1 MKHDG
6 LIYICARRYMY
17 FLQLRASVDIDDL
30 MQEGRLAVMAA
41 EKTFNPKKGA
51 FSSWAWRYI
60 CKAMRRALGISTVDG
75 KTHFRPDPASLDAPT
90 SEDEEFTLL
99 EQIADPDAW
108 DGGEMAVA
116 ADDRR
121 AVREAIEQ
129 LTGDQHTIA
138 TECLLCGRPLVKVA
152 KELDITHMKA
162 RDAEYK
168 AISNLRRIL
177 QPYAVEK
184 ALDSTT
190 DFYRGKGAEA
200 FQTSRSSAVEDIVF
214 QRERRRESERKK
226 LGTLHQ

>member
-6 LIYICARRYMY
+6 LIYMCARRYMY
-17 FLQLRASVDIDDL
+17 FLQLRASVDMDDL

-41 EKTFNPKKGA
+41 EKTYNPKKGA

-60 CKAMRRALGISTVDG
+60 CKAMRRALGITTVDG
-75 KTHFRPDPASLDAPT
+75 KTHFRPDPASLDVPT
-90 SEDEEFTLL
+90 SEDEELTLL

-138 TECLLCGRPLVKVA
+138 MECLLCGRPLAEVA
-152 KELDITHMKA
+152 RAHGIAHFKA

-168 AISNLRRIL
+168 AIINLRRLL

-214 QRERRRESERKK
+214 QRERKRESERKK